1 MKKEILTSEK
11 ILDYLEKN
19 PGISSTQLAKYFGV
33 TPVAIFYHVRDLLK
47 IDKISVIGKSRAT
60 RYFIKKSFLI
70 PYNTHPIFSQIKKEL
85 EDTYNH
91 IPEID
96 IEKVL
101 RDILLILLPDGEW
114 KE

>member
-1 MKKEILTSEK
+1 M
-11 ILDYLEKN
+11 
-19 PGISSTQLAKYFGV
+19 
-33 TPVAIFYHVRDLLK
+33 AIRNLGAIIVDTL
-47 IDKISVIGKSRAT
+47 
-60 RYFIKKSFLI
+60 RYDFIKKSFLI